1 MISASGVEGSLLRHE
16 PSTIWVF
23 SVEGSVLDVERLASI
38 EAILYRIVGMFA
50 E

>member
-23 SVEGSVLDVERLASI
+23 SVEGSHLETEPSMKRGIGVEGSAVF
-38 EAILYRIVGMFA
+38 Y
-50 E
+50 